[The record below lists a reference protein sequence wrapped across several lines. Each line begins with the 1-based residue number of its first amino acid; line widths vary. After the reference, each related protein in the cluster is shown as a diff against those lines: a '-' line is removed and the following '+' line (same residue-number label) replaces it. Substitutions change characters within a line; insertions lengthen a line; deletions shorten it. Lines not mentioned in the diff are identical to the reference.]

1 MTENPYSPPSASLS
15 GQVHGPAARP
25 VAVKVAASLLAIS
38 LSIGLING
46 VMNDRVA
53 MDAAGIIALA
63 IALAFFVGGV
73 LAVLARRNWLRW
85 LVILVTA
92 FGLAFAPWS
101 VASMTSRADQLIYVL
116 QAAMQLAMLLLMLL
130 PQSARWYRSN
140 NSFKPKPL
148 RGSA

>member
-1 MTENPYSPPSASLS
+1 MAENPYSPPSASLS
-15 GQVHGPAARP
+15 DLHGPAARP

-46 VMNDRVA
+46 VINDRVA
-53 MDAAGIIALA
+53 MDAAGIIGLI

-73 LAVLARRNWLRW
+73 LAVLARRNWPRW
-85 LVILVTA
+85 LIILITA
-92 FGLAFAPWS
+92 FGLAFSPWS
-101 VASMTSRADQLIYVL
+101 VASMTSRTDQFIYVL
-116 QAAMQLAMLLLMLL
+116 QAVMQLTMLLLMLL

-140 NSFKPKPL
+140 NSFKPKPF